1 MKIRFAALLLLAL
14 SSVSAA
20 DPDRPKFFSI
30 LAIPGVTKVDYQA
43 PFLWVVCN
51 DRADL
56 AAIDAA
62 IGNVARGGIEPD
74 LEALGGKY
82 NLNIVD
88 KAAYARQRDVYTQ
101 IKQANS
107 PEKLAQLFASSLSAH
122 LYELDWD
129 APDAVATRKVY
140 RRGPPSGLPS
150 EMETVRSLVA
160 RFRPHGNRPDRLLCF
175 RTSLPLGALV
185 YPVYG
190 DSIRIRQDA
199 ASLSAFLERIEPMIA
214 PATWAAPA
222 EPVVSET
229 EAQPASDAPSE
240 TES

>member
-1 MKIRFAALLLLAL
+1 MKIRLAALLLIAL
-14 SSVSAA
+14 SSFARA
-20 DPDRPKFFSI
+20 DDRPKFFSI

-88 KAAYARQRDVYTQ
+88 KAAYARQRDLYTQ
-101 IKQANS
+101 IKQANT
-107 PEKLAQLFASSLSAH
+107 PEALAQLFAASLSAH
-122 LYELDWD
+122 LYEIDWD
-129 APDAVATRKVY
+129 APEALAARKVY
-140 RRGPPSGLPS
+140 RRGPPSLLPS
-150 EMETVRSLVA
+150 EMETVRGLVA

-185 YPVYG
+185 YPIYG
-190 DSIRIRQDA
+190 DSIRIRQDT
-199 ASLSAFLERIEPMIA
+199 ASLSAFLGRIEPMIA
-214 PATWAAPA
+214 PTTWAAPA
-222 EPVVSET
+222 EPVASDPED
-229 EAQPASDAPSE
+229 EPASEALPE
-240 TES
+240 TDP